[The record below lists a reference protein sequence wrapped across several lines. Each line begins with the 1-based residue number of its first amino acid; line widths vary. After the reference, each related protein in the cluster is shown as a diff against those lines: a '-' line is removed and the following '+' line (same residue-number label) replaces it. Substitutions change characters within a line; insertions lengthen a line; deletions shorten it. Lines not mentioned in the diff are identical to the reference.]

1 MLSTRRGR
9 APEPAAEAISMELSE
24 RKRKILKAIVEQYVA
39 TAEPV
44 GSKAIAAD
52 PEMSLS
58 SATIRNEM
66 AELTAMGLLE
76 QPHTSAGRIPS
87 PQGYRIYVNELMN
100 EHRLSLEETQE
111 INRALKQKMSQL
123 DGLLADAGKLVS
135 ELTSYPA
142 YAITTQ
148 VGKRTVQRYDLIHVD
163 GETVIAVLLLDDGT
177 ACNRVMK
184 FPGGIEK
191 DLVQRLGTVFNAGF
205 TQLTAQEIDSSMVR
219 AAERTLGDEIGAAS
233 ALASFTIST
242 LESGGSKKVLSGV
255 SNLLT
260 LPEYQDV
267 NKAHKLMDFLA
278 DGKELEQLEVPQG
291 QEGVR
296 ILIGPENVAE
306 ELKDSGV
313 VLATYPL
320 GNNMQ
325 GVIGVVGPTRMDY
338 AKVAAYLSYIAGGMQ
353 QLSQGASP
361 PQLPGQ
367 GPITEQEESR

>member
-1 MLSTRRGR
+1 
-9 APEPAAEAISMELSE
+9 MELSE
-24 RKRKILKAIVEQYVA
+24 RKRRILKTIVEQYIS

-52 PEMSLS
+52 PEMNLS

-66 AELTAMGLLE
+66 ADLTAMGLLE

-123 DGLLADAGKLVS
+123 DSLLADAGKVVS

-142 YAITTQ
+142 YALTTQ
-148 VGKRTVQRYDLIHVD
+148 VGRRTVQRYDLIQVD
-163 GETVIAVLLLDDGT
+163 GETVIAVLLLEDGT

-191 DLVQRLGTVFNAGF
+191 DLVQRMGTVFNAGF
-205 TQLTAQEIDSSMVR
+205 TNLTAQEIDSGMIR
-219 AAERTLGDEIGAAS
+219 AAERTLGDEIGAAA

-260 LPEYQDV
+260 LPEYRDV
-267 NKAHKLMDFLA
+267 DKAHKLMDFLA
-278 DGKELEQLEVPQG
+278 EGKELEQLDMPQG
-291 QEGVR
+291 QEGVQ

-353 QLSQGASP
+353 QISQGASP
-361 PQLPGQ
+361 PQLPELRPMNDQ
-367 GPITEQEESR
+367 DESR